1 LVPDK
6 FATAAL
12 ANIALLIA
20 PLAIEVTLPVLV
32 TTPVKFAF
40 VLTVAAFPP
49 IFKPLAVPVI
59 LVPTKVDGVPKAGLT
74 SVGEVLMTTFPVPVI
89 SFDTIFLLAS
99 YHYLIHN
106 DLEKTISKT
115 YFEYNDIRRPLNKC
129 NTEINSS
136 RLSCTGMPSGHA
148 ETISIIC
155 ILLYLYNFIPL
166 WLSIIII
173 MIVSFQRIIS
183 NKHTL
188 IQVLIGSLLGL
199 IYATIYKF
207 SNLSIYGFIFVL
219 GIGFILTMININKI
233 D

>member
-1 LVPDK
+1 MKLNTK
-6 FATAAL
+6 
-12 ANIALLIA
+12 
-20 PLAIEVTLPVLV
+20 
-32 TTPVKFAF
+32 
-40 VLTVAAFPP
+40 LTNSQ
-49 IFKPLAVPVI
+49 III
-59 LVPTKVDGVPKAGLT
+59 LT
-74 SVGEVLMTTFPVPVI
+74 
-89 SFDTIFLLAS
+89 TIFLLAS
-99 YHYLIHN
+99 YHYCIHN
-106 DLEKTISKT
+106 DLEKTLSKT
-115 YFEYNDIRRPLNKC
+115 YFEYSDIRRPSNKC
-129 NTEINSS
+129 DTEINSS
-136 RLSCTGMPSGHA
+136 TLSYTGMPSGHA

-207 SNLSIYGFIFVL
+207 FNLSIYGFLFVL
-219 GIGFILTMININKI
+219 SIGFILTMININKI

>member
-1 LVPDK
+1 MKLNTK
-6 FATAAL
+6 LT
-12 ANIALLIA
+12 NSQIIILI
-20 PLAIEVTLPVLV
+20 
-32 TTPVKFAF
+32 
-40 VLTVAAFPP
+40 
-49 IFKPLAVPVI
+49 
-59 LVPTKVDGVPKAGLT
+59 
-74 SVGEVLMTTFPVPVI
+74 
-89 SFDTIFLLAS
+89 TIFLLAS

-106 DLEKTISKT
+106 DLEKTFSKT
-115 YFEYNDIRRPLNKC
+115 YFEYNDIRRPFNKC

-199 IYATIYKF
+199 IYASIYKF
-207 SNLSIYGFIFVL
+207 FNLSVYGFIFVL

>member
-1 LVPDK
+1 MKLNTK
-6 FATAAL
+6 LT
-12 ANIALLIA
+12 NSQIIILI
-20 PLAIEVTLPVLV
+20 
-32 TTPVKFAF
+32 
-40 VLTVAAFPP
+40 
-49 IFKPLAVPVI
+49 
-59 LVPTKVDGVPKAGLT
+59 
-74 SVGEVLMTTFPVPVI
+74 
-89 SFDTIFLLAS
+89 TIFLLAS

-106 DLEKTISKT
+106 DLEKIFSKT

-173 MIVSFQRIIS
+173 IIVSFQRIIS

-207 SNLSIYGFIFVL
+207 FNLSVF
-219 GIGFILTMININKI
+219 
-233 D
+233 

>member
-1 LVPDK
+1 MKLNTK
-6 FATAAL
+6 LT
-12 ANIALLIA
+12 NSQIIILI
-20 PLAIEVTLPVLV
+20 
-32 TTPVKFAF
+32 
-40 VLTVAAFPP
+40 
-49 IFKPLAVPVI
+49 
-59 LVPTKVDGVPKAGLT
+59 
-74 SVGEVLMTTFPVPVI
+74 
-89 SFDTIFLLAS
+89 TIFLLAS

-106 DLEKTISKT
+106 DLEKTFSKT
-115 YFEYNDIRRPLNKC
+115 YFEYSDIRRPLNTC

-199 IYATIYKF
+199 IYASIYKF
-207 SNLSIYGFIFVL
+207 FNLSVYGFIFVL

>member
-1 LVPDK
+1 MKLNTK
-6 FATAAL
+6 LT
-12 ANIALLIA
+12 NSQIIILI
-20 PLAIEVTLPVLV
+20 
-32 TTPVKFAF
+32 
-40 VLTVAAFPP
+40 
-49 IFKPLAVPVI
+49 
-59 LVPTKVDGVPKAGLT
+59 
-74 SVGEVLMTTFPVPVI
+74 
-89 SFDTIFLLAS
+89 TIFLLAS

-106 DLEKTISKT
+106 DLEKNFFQT
-115 YFEYNDIRRPLNKC
+115 YFEYSDIRRPSNKC
-129 NTEINSS
+129 DKEINSS

-207 SNLSIYGFIFVL
+207 FNLSVYGFLFVL

>member
-1 LVPDK
+1 MK
-6 FATAAL
+6 
-12 ANIALLIA
+12 LI
-20 PLAIEVTLPVLV
+20 T
-32 TTPVKFAF
+32 K
-40 VLTVAAFPP
+40 LTNSQ
-49 IFKPLAVPVI
+49 III
-59 LVPTKVDGVPKAGLT
+59 L
-74 SVGEVLMTTFPVPVI
+74 I
-89 SFDTIFLLAS
+89 TIFLLAS

-106 DLEKTISKT
+106 DLEKTFSKT
-115 YFEYNDIRRPLNKC
+115 YFEYNDIRRPLELCDK
-129 NTEINSS
+129 EINSS

-148 ETISIIC
+148 ETISVFC

-173 MIVSFQRIIS
+173 VVVSFQRIIS

-207 SNLSIYGFIFVL
+207 FNLSIYGFLFVL

>member
-1 LVPDK
+1 MKLNTK
-6 FATAAL
+6 LT
-12 ANIALLIA
+12 NSQIIILI
-20 PLAIEVTLPVLV
+20 
-32 TTPVKFAF
+32 
-40 VLTVAAFPP
+40 
-49 IFKPLAVPVI
+49 
-59 LVPTKVDGVPKAGLT
+59 
-74 SVGEVLMTTFPVPVI
+74 
-89 SFDTIFLLAS
+89 TIFLLAS

-106 DLEKTISKT
+106 NLEKTFSKT
-115 YFEYNDIRRPLNKC
+115 YFEYNDIRRPSNKC
-129 NTEINSS
+129 DKEINSS

-173 MIVSFQRIIS
+173 MIVSFQRIMT

-207 SNLSIYGFIFVL
+207 FNLSVYGFLFVL